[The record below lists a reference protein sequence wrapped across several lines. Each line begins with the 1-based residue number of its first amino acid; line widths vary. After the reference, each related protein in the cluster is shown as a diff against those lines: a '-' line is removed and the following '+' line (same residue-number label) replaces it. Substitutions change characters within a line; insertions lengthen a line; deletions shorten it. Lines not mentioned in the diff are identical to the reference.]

1 MNIADKLKKISDK
14 IINKQRNQ
22 EEKEVLKVGIITTK

>member
-22 EEKEVLKVGIITTK
+22 EEKEVLKVGMITTK